1 MKQPQ
6 ALFTRSAMSRADL
19 RALRR
24 NAQNEAARVK
34 MEKETEFFWSLVER
48 NRRTQMAPP
57 SLARD
62 REEQILFGSQGSQ
75 GINFEKY
82 DQIPVETSGPA
93 ADVPPMLDF
102 SELEHVLPPFLLHNI
117 VTMKYVSPTPIQKY
131 SIPMGIAGSDLM
143 CCAQTVFLMLLLP
156 HAR

>member
-1 MKQPQ
+1 
-6 ALFTRSAMSRADL
+6 MSRADL

-34 MEKETEFFWSLVER
+34 MEKETEFFWGLVER
-48 NRRTQMAPP
+48 NRQTRMAPP

-82 DQIPVETSGPA
+82 DRIPVETSGPA
-93 ADVPPMLDF
+93 ADVPPMLAF
-102 SELEHVLPPFLLHNI
+102 AELEHALPPFLLQNI
-117 VTMKYVSPTPIQKY
+117 ITMKYISPTPIQKY

-143 CCAQTVFLMLLLP
+143 CCAQTVFIIIKLFY
-156 HAR
+156 AFATK